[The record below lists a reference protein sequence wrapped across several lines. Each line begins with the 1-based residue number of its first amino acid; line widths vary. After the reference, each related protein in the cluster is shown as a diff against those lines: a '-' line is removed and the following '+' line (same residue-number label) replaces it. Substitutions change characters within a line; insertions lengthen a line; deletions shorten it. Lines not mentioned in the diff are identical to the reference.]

1 MMLDTEELMPVGS
14 TEGYRKNLT
23 EMHAGGRGVE
33 KLDTWQMQRF
43 PNLEVLWLNDNKI
56 SKLQGLEYN
65 FRLKHL
71 YLQNN
76 SITTLLNNSCCIGT
90 LTSLETLQLACNQLQ
105 DMKATLEVLS
115 KLRRLRYLS
124 LHSNP
129 LALEGFYRE
138 SVIFAI
144 PTLEH
149 LDASTVT
156 PIERAAAVKLF
167 TAKRIEK
174 KYAFGTVPKIWEKPA
189 FIKIG
194 DPSGGE
200 LLLRKEIKANNR
212 RRAIAAAERADVE
225 VRETP

>member
-76 SITTLLNNSCCIGT
+76 SITGAGLP
-90 LTSLETLQLACNQLQ
+90 AR
-105 DMKATLEVLS
+105 VWVP
-115 KLRRLRYLS
+115 LRVKRAHLWAPKVAKRW
-124 LHSNP
+124 
-129 LALEGFYRE
+129 
-138 SVIFAI
+138 FAI
-144 PTLEH
+144 CPP
-149 LDASTVT
+149 V
-156 PIERAAAVKLF
+156 
-167 TAKRIEK
+167 
-174 KYAFGTVPKIWEKPA
+174 
-189 FIKIG
+189 
-194 DPSGGE
+194 SGSFS
-200 LLLRKEIKANNR
+200 AY
-212 RRAIAAAERADVE
+212 
-225 VRETP
+225 